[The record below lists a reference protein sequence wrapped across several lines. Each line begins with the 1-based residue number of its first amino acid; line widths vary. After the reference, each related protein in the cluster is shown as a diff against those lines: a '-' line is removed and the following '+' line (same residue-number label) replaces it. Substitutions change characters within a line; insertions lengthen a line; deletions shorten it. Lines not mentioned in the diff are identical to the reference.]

1 MQNLQDVMDHDSALT
16 VSCRDCG
23 AAEGDPCTA
32 PDRNGIR
39 HPLTRFPAHPKRIK
53 RAARIARLQAF
64 DAERAAARA
73 EAGQ

>member
-1 MQNLQDVMDHDSALT
+1 MRDFQDLIDHDVALA

-32 PDRNGIR
+32 PDRYGNP

-64 DAERAAARA
+64 AAERAAQRA